1 MSFPPIPTRGG
12 IRIWRRKGFNIESLL
27 EDSNFLLRVYLT
39 CLVGNLL
46 NLRRSEQ
53 MFERKIHLW
62 KTITLGVGEATYLER
77 VPRSHIGLIW
87 DWCLP
92 PSQRDPGNV
101 ERYSIGRGGRRLV
114 LSLWQLKKEL
124 SPGWEPIS
132 QRSWYILEENLL
144 ISGQISFL
152 YFYWRNT

>member
-87 DWCLP
+87 D
-92 PSQRDPGNV
+92 
-101 ERYSIGRGGRRLV
+101 
-114 LSLWQLKKEL
+114 
-124 SPGWEPIS
+124 
-132 QRSWYILEENLL
+132 
-144 ISGQISFL
+144 
-152 YFYWRNT
+152 